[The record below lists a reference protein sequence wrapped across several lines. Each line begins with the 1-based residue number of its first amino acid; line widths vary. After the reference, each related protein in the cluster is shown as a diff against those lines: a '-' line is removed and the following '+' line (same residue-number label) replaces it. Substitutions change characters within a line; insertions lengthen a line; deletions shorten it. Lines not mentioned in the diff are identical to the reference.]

1 MNCKCGVQAFFYET
15 IKADGIKYSVY
26 KCGTVA
32 SESKRGKCSLNLE
45 IFVNKIK
52 VDETLIY
59 AQRNKKQPEILQ
71 EENCDSKIKFI
82 KISKIYKN
90 LENYIYLLE
99 ISKNNYGMSKDNYIS
114 NINFLLKKL
123 NLPLFFP
130 NNELLTSL
138 KSRIYDTSYKK
149 KYKQELYPISI
160 LEIPENLRTQNRK
173 CIRKTKLASSKN
185 YKKFGIPRMVLN
197 PDDILNSIKKMEI
210 KSDSENENDSDS
222 ENDDDNS
229 FDVDISDSEIEDNFC
244 DDGGGLSD

>member
-1 MNCKCGVQAFFYET
+1 MNCSCGIPAFFYET

-26 KCGTVA
+26 KCGTVS
-32 SESKRGKCSLNLE
+32 SESKRGKCSLNVE
-45 IFVNKIK
+45 ILLNKIK
-52 VDETLIY
+52 IDENFVY
-59 AQRNKKQPEILQ
+59 ARLNKKQPEILQ
-71 EENCDSKIKFI
+71 EEIHDPKI
-82 KISKIYKN
+82 KIYKN
-90 LENYIYLLE
+90 LENYIHLLE
-99 ISKNNYGMSKDNYIS
+99 ISKNNYGMSKDNYVS

-130 NNELLTSL
+130 NKELLLSL
-138 KSRIYDTSYKK
+138 KFRMYDTSCKK

-173 CIRKTKLASSKN
+173 CIRKTKIASSKN
-185 YKKFGIPRMVLN
+185 YKKFGIPLMVLN

-210 KSDSENENDSDS
+210 KSDSETENDPDS

>member
-1 MNCKCGVQAFFYET
+1 MNCKCGVQAFFYEI
-15 IKADGIKYSVY
+15 IKADGIKFSVY
-26 KCGTVA
+26 KCGTLA

-52 VDETLIY
+52 VVETLIY
-59 AQRNKKQPEILQ
+59 TPNNTKQLEILQ
-71 EENCDSKIKFI
+71 EEICDPKI
-82 KISKIYKN
+82 KIYKN

-99 ISKNNYGMSKDNYIS
+99 ISKNNYGMSKDNYVS

-138 KSRIYDTSYKK
+138 KFRLYDTSCKK
-149 KYKQELYPISI
+149 KYNQELYPISI
-160 LEIPENLRTQNRK
+160 LEIPDNLRTQNRK
-173 CIRKTKLASSKN
+173 CIRKTKLVSSKN
-185 YKKFGIPRMVLN
+185 YIKFGIPRMVLN
-197 PDDILNSIKKMEI
+197 PDDILNSIKKLEI
-210 KSDSENENDSDS
+210 KSDSENENDSDY
-222 ENDDDNS
+222 ENEDDNF